1 MKPVINAYW
10 NSYTPRGQFWL
21 ALGLLMLAVDAAL
34 SFAYGI
40 TQTTLHG
47 IGFALVA
54 VMFALLPDAA
64 REEWEHGRKV
74 GAICLA
80 LLCVPIGAVA
90 YYSHIG
96 YGAGVR
102 VGDIQRATVVNARH
116 QDTRDSVQ
124 EARTNLA
131 MFSKRLA
138 DLEQQNTWVPTVT
151 ADGVRAEIAT
161 KDEAIR
167 QEERRGGC
175 GPRCLVLKQERAAL
189 EARRGTVEQRSDLT
203 ERIAA
208 ARAVVDRAREASAK
222 TQTMQSSVVNQNH
235 VGAQLWL
242 AVNGQDASK
251 AIHPDEVTT
260 SYVNLLV
267 AGAGALAFML
277 LAPIGMY
284 MAGRN
289 RITSTTMLPSA
300 PAGPDVSEL
309 TMPAAFVVPPIE
321 QRFAPPPAR
330 SPTVRTA
337 TIAELRQRLLAA

>member
-1 MKPVINAYW
+1 MQAVFKSYW
-10 NSYTPRGQFWL
+10 QSYTPRGQFWL

-64 REEWEHGRKV
+64 REEWEHGRKL
-74 GAICLA
+74 GASVLG
-80 LLCVPIGAVA
+80 LLCIPIGAVA

-102 VGDIQRATVVNARH
+102 VGDMQRATITNVRH

-124 EARTNLA
+124 EARATLVT
-131 MFSKRLA
+131 FSKRLE
-138 DLEQQNTWVPTVT
+138 DLEQRNAWMPTVT
-151 ADGVRAEIAT
+151 ADGLRAEIET

-175 GPRCLVLKQERAAL
+175 GPRCLALKQERAAL
-189 EARRGTVEQRSDLT
+189 EARRATVEQRTDLT
-203 ERIAA
+203 DRIAA
-208 ARAVVDRAREASAK
+208 ARAVVDRAREQSAK
-222 TQTMQSSVVNQNH
+222 TSTVQSSVVNQNH

-242 AVNGQDASK
+242 AISGIDAAK
-251 AIHPDEVTT
+251 TIHPDEVTT
-260 SYVNLLV
+260 SYVNLMV

-289 RITSTTMLPSA
+289 RRIDHDAAKPSLA
-300 PAGPDVSEL
+300 ND
-309 TMPAAFVVPPIE
+309 TMPGATLFEIPPID
-321 QRFAPPPAR
+321 QRFAPPPQR
-330 SPTVRTA
+330 TPMVHTA
-337 TIAELRQRLLAA
+337 TIADLRRRLAAA